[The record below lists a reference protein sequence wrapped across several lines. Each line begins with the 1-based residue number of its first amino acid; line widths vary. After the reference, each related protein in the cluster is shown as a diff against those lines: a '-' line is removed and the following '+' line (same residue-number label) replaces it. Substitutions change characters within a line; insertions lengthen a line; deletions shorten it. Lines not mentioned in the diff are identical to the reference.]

1 MAVVVSI
8 VPTAEAA
15 FHVVVLMGTHSSQ
28 IESHAKQTASYCH
41 ITERMLGV

>member
-15 FHVVVLMGTHSSQ
+15 FPAVVLMATHSSQ
-28 IESHAKQTASYCH
+28 IESHAKQMAS
-41 ITERMLGV
+41 